1 MRDRSSIA
9 GTGLCQS
16 VQPGY
21 AACPHRPFCDP
32 RRLMTAP
39 RLSILVTRALPQDIE
54 SRMRDL
60 FDVRLNAD
68 DVPMTA
74 GEIAAGAV
82 GVDAVVPTVTD
93 RFDAGLIANLPETVR
108 LLANFGVGVN
118 HIDLDAA
125 AARGI
130 VVTNTP
136 DVLTDDTADIALGL
150 MLAVPRRLV
159 EGDRLVRSGSWQG
172 WSPTFMVGRRLTGR
186 RLGIVGMGRIGQAVA
201 RRALGFGMR
210 VQYHNR
216 RRLPVEVEHAVQAT
230 WQEDLDR
237 MLAETDVLSIN
248 CPYTPETRHLLDER
262 RLNLLPRNAIV
273 VNTARGEIIDEAAL
287 ARCLADGRLAGAGL
301 DVYEREPA
309 VEPALLALDTVVLAP
324 HLGSATRESRTAMGE
339 KVISNITA
347 FFAQNDP
354 PDRVGPR

>member
-1 MRDRSSIA
+1 
-9 GTGLCQS
+9 
-16 VQPGY
+16 
-21 AACPHRPFCDP
+21 
-32 RRLMTAP
+32 MTATRP
-39 RLSILVTRALPQDIE
+39 CVLVTRTLPQDIE
-54 SRMRDL
+54 SRMKDI

-68 DVPMTA
+68 DVPMAA
-74 GEIAAGAV
+74 GEIVAAASGADV
-82 GVDAVVPTVTD
+82 VVPTVTD
-93 RFDAGLIANLPETVR
+93 RFDAELIARLPETVR

-118 HIDLDAA
+118 HIDLAA
-125 AARGI
+125 ATARGI

-136 DVLTDDTADIALGL
+136 DVLTDDTADIALSL

-159 EGDRLVRSGSWQG
+159 EGDRLVRSGVWQG

-216 RRLPVEVEHAVQAT
+216 QRLAVEVEHALDAT
-230 WQEDLDR
+230 WQEDLDVL
-237 MLAETDVLSIN
+237 LAETDVLSIN

-262 RLNLLPRNAIV
+262 RLNLLPRDAIV
-273 VNTARGEIIDEAAL
+273 INTARGEIIDEAAL

-309 VEPALLALDTVVLAP
+309 VEPALLALDNVVLAP
-324 HLGSATRESRTAMGE
+324 HLGSATSESRSAMGE
-339 KVISNITA
+339 KVVANITGFLA
-347 FFAQNDP
+347 HDDP
-354 PDRVGPR
+354 PDRVDPR

>member
-1 MRDRSSIA
+1 
-9 GTGLCQS
+9 
-16 VQPGY
+16 
-21 AACPHRPFCDP
+21 
-32 RRLMTAP
+32 MTAP
-39 RLSILVTRALPQDIE
+39 RPSVLVTRALPQDIE
-54 SRMRDL
+54 ARMTDL
-60 FDVRLNAD
+60 FDARLNAA

-74 GEIAAGAV
+74 GQIAAAAAGT
-82 GVDAVVPTVTD
+82 DAVVPTVTD
-93 RFDAGLIANLPETVR
+93 RFDAALIADLPETVR

-136 DVLTDDTADIALGL
+136 DVLTDDTADIALSL

-159 EGDRLVRSGSWQG
+159 EGDRLVRSGAWQG

-216 RRLPVEVEHAVQAT
+216 RRLPVEVEQSLQAT
-230 WQEDLDR
+230 WREDLDR

-248 CPYTPETRHLLDER
+248 CPYTSETRHLLDER
-262 RLNLLPRNAIV
+262 RLELLPPDAIV

-309 VEPALLALDTVVLAP
+309 VEPAFLALDTVVLAP

-339 KVISNITA
+339 KVISNIA
-347 FFAQNDP
+347 SFFAQNDP
-354 PDRVGPR
+354 PDRVGRQ

>member
-1 MRDRSSIA
+1 MIA
-9 GTGLCQS
+9 T
-16 VQPGY
+16 
-21 AACPHRPFCDP
+21 RPCV
-32 RRLMTAP
+32 
-39 RLSILVTRALPQDIE
+39 LVTRALPQGIE
-54 SRMRDL
+54 SRMRDM

-68 DVPMTA
+68 DIPMAA
-74 GEIAAGAV
+74 GEIVVAAFGADV
-82 GVDAVVPTVTD
+82 VVPTVTD
-93 RFDAGLIANLPETVR
+93 RFDAELIARLPETVR

-118 HIDLDAA
+118 HIDLAA
-125 AARGI
+125 ATVRGL

-136 DVLTDDTADIALGL
+136 DVLTDDTADIALSL

-159 EGDRLVRSGSWQG
+159 EGDRLVRSGVWQG

-201 RRALGFGMR
+201 RRALGFRMR

-216 RRLPVEVEHAVQAT
+216 QRLPVEVEHALEAT
-230 WQEDLDR
+230 WQEDLDL

-262 RLNLLPRNAIV
+262 RLNLLPRDAVV

-287 ARCLADGRLAGAGL
+287 ARCLADGKLAGAGL

-309 VEPALLALDTVVLAP
+309 VEPALLALDNVVLAP
-324 HLGSATRESRTAMGE
+324 HLGSATSESRSAMGE
-339 KVISNITA
+339 KVIANITGFLA
-347 FFAQNDP
+347 HDDP
-354 PDRVGPR
+354 PNRVDPR